1 MFAKSSTDEDLRKAK
16 PQLKKGEVAEA
27 CDLYHSVI
35 NTFSKQAKIL
45 KESKYSTNQII
56 NNNLIKIS
64 LQDDVNELINLYNN
78 NNFSIVV
85 EKFERKTSE
94 TWENIIKSIT
104 NDIKTLNISG

>member
-1 MFAKSSTDEDLRKAK
+1 MFAKSSKDQNLRKA
-16 PQLKKGEVAEA
+16 QSHVKKGEDAED
-27 CDLYHSVI
+27 CDLNHSVI
-35 NTFSKQAKIL
+35 QTFSKQAKTF
-45 KESKYSTNQII
+45 KESVYSTNQII